1 MSCAPNPVNHDSSST
16 CTETPATGYTF
27 ANWSG
32 DCSGTIC
39 TLSNVTSA
47 KSVTAN
53 FTSNTYTLTI
63 NKTGTGS
70 GAVGGGGTY
79 AYNSVVTPTAT
90 AAAGSTFAGW
100 NPSSCGTAFQITA
113 NTTCTATF
121 TLNNYTLTVAKTGTG
136 SGMVS
141 GGGTFSYNT
150 RVAPIATAAVGS
162 TFTGW
167 SPASCA
173 NPFNLT
179 ANTTCTASFALRIY
193 PVTAV
198 ATPIF
203 GGSIKPASR
212 KVNYNAKTT
221 FTIIPATGYQ
231 ATVSGCDGTFNS
243 VTRVYTT
250 GPITAACRVVAAFK
264 PVLTVGKT
272 GSGAGLI
279 TAPGINCGTV
289 CTTAYPLNTAVLLT
303 AREAAGSKF
312 VGWVGVCT
320 VKPTNFRQCTT
331 TLRQARNIVARF
343 IAATPGKTALTLY
356 KAGPGFGTVIS
367 APAGISCAPT
377 CGTGVAYFTSGA
389 TVTLTATPATGSTF
403 AGWTGC
409 TVNPTKPR
417 QCTVSLNTGKVVI
430 TRFSRPGLTEGEV
443 DSGGVNSVPD
453 LSVDP

>member
-1 MSCAPNPVNHDSSST
+1 
-16 CTETPATGYTF
+16 
-27 ANWSG
+27 
-32 DCSGTIC
+32 
-39 TLSNVTSA
+39 
-47 KSVTAN
+47 
-53 FTSNTYTLTI
+53 LT
-63 NKTGTGS
+63 TD
-70 GAVGGGGTY
+70 
-79 AYNSVVTPTAT
+79 
-90 AAAGSTFAGW
+90 
-100 NPSSCGTAFQITA
+100 
-113 NTTCTATF
+113 TTCTATF
-121 TLNNYTLTVAKTGTG
+121 TLNNYTLTVAQTGTG
-136 SGMVS
+136 SGTV
-141 GGGTFSYNT
+141 GGGGSFAYNT
-150 RVAPIATAAVGS
+150 SVTPTAIAAAGS
-162 TFTGW
+162 TFSGW
-167 SPASCA
+167 NPTSCA

-179 ANTTCTASFALRIY
+179 ANTTCTASFALRTY

-203 GGSIKPASR
+203 GGSIKPASQT
-212 KVNYNAKTT
+212 VNHNAKTT

-231 ATVSGCDGTFNS
+231 ATVSGCGGTLNS

-264 PVLTVGKT
+264 PSLTVVKT

-312 VGWVGVCT
+312 AGWIGCT
-320 VKPTNFRQCTT
+320 VNPANLRQCTT
-331 TLRQARNIVARF
+331 TMNVAKTVQARFTAT
-343 IAATPGKTALTLY
+343 AAGKTALTVY
-356 KAGPGFGTVIS
+356 KAGPGFGTVVS

-377 CGTGVAYFTSGA
+377 CGTGVAYFANSA

-409 TVNPTKPR
+409 AVNPTKPR